1 MKEAL
6 GLVETRGLVA
16 AIFVSDTMAK
26 TANIK
31 IIGIENTK
39 GLGYMTIKISGDV
52 GAVNAAVTSG
62 KQIAIENNAFVSA
75 KVIPRPSDIVES
87 VFCQPEKKEIN
98 EGKDVNDSILELI
111 DEEVTKE
118 TENLSEDSKNH
129 NKESSNEESLNEK
142 NETYLN
148 EDIIK
153 EDTEIK
159 SENIAINNDKK
170 PTKRTTK
177 RKADV
182 KKE

>member
-75 KVIPRPSDIVES
+75 KVIPRPSDTVES
-87 VFCQPEKKEIN
+87 VFCQPENKEIN
-98 EGKDVNDSILELI
+98 EGKDVNDSIIESI
-111 DEEVTKE
+111 NEEAPKE
-118 TENLSEDSKNH
+118 TENLIENLQND
-129 NKESSNEESLNEK
+129 NKELLIKENETSLNE
-142 NETYLN
+142 N
-148 EDIIK
+148 IIK
-153 EDTEIK
+153 EDTERK
-159 SENIAINNDKK
+159 AENIVINNDKK

-177 RKADV
+177 
-182 KKE
+182 KKS

>member
-26 TANIK
+26 TANVK

-62 KQIAIENNAFVSA
+62 KQIAIENNSFVSA
-75 KVIPRPSDIVES
+75 KVIPRPSDTVES

-98 EGKDVNDSILELI
+98 EGKDVNDSIIGSI
-111 DEEVTKE
+111 DEEVPKE
-118 TENLSEDSKNH
+118 TENLIEDSQNH
-129 NKESSNEESLNEK
+129 NEELLNEELLNEK
-142 NETYLN
+142 NETSLN

-153 EDTEIK
+153 EDAEK
-159 SENIAINNDKK
+159 KKKNIVINDDKK
-170 PTKRTTK
+170 PAKRTTK
-177 RKADV
+177 
-182 KKE
+182 KKS

>member
-98 EGKDVNDSILELI
+98 EGKDINDSTIESI
-111 DEEVTKE
+111 NEEAPKE
-118 TENLSEDSKNH
+118 TENLIENLQND
-129 NKESSNEESLNEK
+129 NKELLIKE
-142 NETYLN
+142 NETSLN

-153 EDTEIK
+153 EDTERKI
-159 SENIAINNDKK
+159 ENIVINNDKK

-177 RKADV
+177 
-182 KKE
+182 KKS

>member
-16 AIFVSDTMAK
+16 AIFVSDNMAK

-98 EGKDVNDSILELI
+98 EGKDVNDSIIGSI
-111 DEEVTKE
+111 DEEVPKE
-118 TENLSEDSKNH
+118 TENLIENLQND
-129 NKESSNEESLNEK
+129 NKELLNKE
-142 NETYLN
+142 NETSFN

-153 EDTEIK
+153 EDAEK
-159 SENIAINNDKK
+159 KKENVIINDDKK
-170 PTKRTTK
+170 PAKRTTK
-177 RKADV
+177 
-182 KKE
+182 KKS